1 MKRPMD
7 TRPATSGVI
16 LKSQTWNFGE
26 AKLMKIIL
34 SIWIMLVGSFMRDGE
49 MRQYTRLHWDYSK
62 TRVKSIGSFFFSLS
76 ELFFFPTAILIGYN

>member
-7 TRPATSGVI
+7 IRPATSGVI

-26 AKLMKIIL
+26 AKLTKIIL

-49 MRQYTRLHWDYSK
+49 MRLYTRLHWDYLK
-62 TRVKSIGSFFFSLS
+62 TRVKSIGSFFFS
-76 ELFFFPTAILIGYN
+76 FFFLFIFFLS

>member
-7 TRPATSGVI
+7 TRPAISGVT

-49 MRQYTRLHWDYSK
+49 MRLYTRLHWDYSK
-62 TRVKSIGSFFFSLS
+62 KRVKSIGSFIFIFIFILINIFLSLS
-76 ELFFFPTAILIGYN
+76 Y